1 MLDDEFVYAVIPD
14 HLTSVDRW
22 DKILEKSAGGT
33 GSKSQLE
40 LAIRAAID
48 SKYETGIDVVIVLS
62 ANEAVL
68 DAASELGAV
77 AHMAPGFFDVDS
89 MIKSYVSD
97 PGVDIDPSDDPYV
110 VIVEPYSLTIGDP
123 RPMSE
128 IQAG

>member
-22 DKILEKSAGGT
+22 DKILEKPAGI
-33 GSKSQLE
+33 KSHLE
-40 LAIRAAID
+40 MAIRAAID

-97 PGVDIDPSDDPYV
+97 PGVDIDPSDDPYI
-110 VIVEPYSLTIGDP
+110 VIVEPYSLSIGEP
-123 RPMSE
+123 RPMSQ

>member
-22 DKILEKSAGGT
+22 DKILEKPAGI
-33 GSKSQLE
+33 KSHLE
-40 LAIRAAID
+40 MAIRAAID

-97 PGVDIDPSDDPYV
+97 PGVDIDPSDDPYI
-110 VIVEPYSLTIGDP
+110 VIVEPYSLSIGDP
-123 RPMSE
+123 RPMSQ

>member
-33 GSKSQLE
+33 SSKSHLE

-89 MIKSYVSD
+89 MIKAYVSD
-97 PGVDIDPSDDPYV
+97 PGVDIDPSDDPYI
-110 VIVEPYSLTIGDP
+110 VIVEPYSLSIGDP
-123 RPMSE
+123 RPMSQ
-128 IQAG
+128 IQK

>member
-22 DKILEKSAGGT
+22 DKILEKSAGVT
-33 GSKSQLE
+33 GSKSHLE

-97 PGVDIDPSDDPYV
+97 PGVDIDPSDDPYI
-110 VIVEPYSLTIGDP
+110 VIVEPYSLSIGDP
-123 RPMSE
+123 RPMSQ
-128 IQAG
+128 IQAN

>member
-22 DKILEKSAGGT
+22 DKILDKTSDSP
-33 GSKSQLE
+33 GSKSHLE
-40 LAIRAAID
+40 RAIRAAVD

-89 MIKSYVSD
+89 MIKAYVND

-110 VIVEPYSLTIGDP
+110 VVVEPYNLSFGEP
-123 RPMSE
+123 RPMSQ
-128 IQAG
+128 IQAN

>member
-22 DKILEKSAGGT
+22 DKILEKSAGG
-33 GSKSQLE
+33 KSHLE
-40 LAIRAAID
+40 MAIRTAID

-68 DAASELGAV
+68 DAASKLGAV

-110 VIVEPYSLTIGDP
+110 VIVEPYSLSIGDP

>member
-22 DKILEKSAGGT
+22 DKILEKPA
-33 GSKSQLE
+33 GSKSHLE
-40 LAIRAAID
+40 MAIRAAID

-110 VIVEPYSLTIGDP
+110 VIVEPYSLSIGDP

>member
-22 DKILEKSAGGT
+22 DKILEKPAGI
-33 GSKSQLE
+33 KSHLE
-40 LAIRAAID
+40 MAIRAAID

-110 VIVEPYSLTIGDP
+110 VIVEPYSLSIGDP